1 MRVLVVVPDLGLRAG
16 TYIAQGLSGDDLAVD
31 LLALDRSPGQSEEIV
46 RPRRRL
52 SIVRAHY
59 GDFRRVFATY
69 DRVLID
75 VDCSDET
82 RVALSH
88 RIKEVRGRVRF
99 LVHRPVQVEKGPKTP
114 RLGSPRASWPETSE
128 AAMVSLETADGRSWI
143 VPLPLPPGAG
153 GGVAKRRPAG
163 WPFALPHL
171 PTVVTMGHLD
181 VFKGCEA
188 LIQAMMHL
196 KEGNVAARLLVLGD
210 GPSRVGLSVQA
221 RALGVEAVF
230 PGRVDD
236 PEAWLGASDIYVAS
250 QHRDGS
256 GWDVL
261 TAMQLGVPIIA
272 NRDVIGFTAL
282 FGPNHAGSLIATN
295 DPIRLV
301 AELRTFIDD
310 EEFRQGYRERAFL
323 EWKALAARNWLDAWK
338 SALEAL

>member
-31 LLALDRSPGQSEEIV
+31 LLALDGSSGQGEEIALSRRILTLV
-46 RPRRRL
+46 RG
-52 SIVRAHY
+52 HY
-59 GDFRRVFATY
+59 SDFRRVFATY

-75 VDCSDET
+75 VDCSYET

-99 LVHRPVQVEKGPKTP
+99 LVHRPVQIEKGPKTP
-114 RLGSPRASWPETSE
+114 RFGSPLASWSEISE
-128 AAMVSLETADGRSWI
+128 AAMVSLEAADERRWI
-143 VPLPLPPGAG
+143 VPLPVPPGAG
-153 GGVAKRRPAG
+153 GGVAKRRPSG
-163 WPFALPHL
+163 WPFAPPHL

-196 KEGNVAARLLVLGD
+196 KEGKVAARLLVLGD
-210 GPSRVGLSVQA
+210 GPSRVGLSAQA
-221 RALGVEAVF
+221 RAVGVEAAF
-230 PGRVDD
+230 PGMVDD
-236 PEAWLGASDIYVAS
+236 PEVWLGASDIYVAS

-261 TAMQLGVPIIA
+261 TAMRLGVPVIA

-282 FGPNHAGSLIATN
+282 FGPNHAGALIATN

-310 EEFRQGYRERAFL
+310 EDFRQGYRERAFW
-323 EWKALAARNWLDAWK
+323 EWKALAARNWLGAWK